1 MKLRKYSFST
11 SQWATAKAKIETT
24 DDEGNATWDTSKV
37 VAVVELGNL
46 VTIPA
51 VYDEEGNETTPA
63 TYSDKYSVDILW
75 VDEPLTTGFYNSMK
89 SGVRLWAFTLWV
101 GRKSVR
107 NGLKPV
113 KPKNPNCLSYQLKN
127 YELL

>member
-1 MKLRKYSFST
+1 MKLRKYAFST
-11 SQWATAKAKIETT
+11 SQWATAKAMIQTT
-24 DDEGNATWDTSKV
+24 DDESNAIWDSSKV

-75 VDEPLTTGFYNSMK
+75 KGEPLTTSFSSYEVWCATMGVHAMGGQKVREEWVETCK
-89 SGVRLWAFTLWV
+89 S
-101 GRKSVR
+101 K
-107 NGLKPV
+107 KPELF
-113 KPKNPNCLSYQLKN
+113 PAPNDV
-127 YELL
+127 E

>member
-1 MKLRKYSFST
+1 MATFRKYEFT
-11 SQWATAKAKIETT
+11 PTQWATAKAKIQVSNT
-24 DDEGNATWDTSKV
+24 DTEGNEVVGWDASKV

-75 VDEPLTTGFYNSMK
+75 KDEPLTTSFTSYEVWCAPMGVHAMGGQKVREEWVETCK
-89 SGVRLWAFTLWV
+89 S
-101 GRKSVR
+101 K
-107 NGLKPV
+107 KP
-113 KPKNPNCLSYQLKN
+113 
-127 YELL
+127 ELFPEPSAE